1 MTKIN
6 LRSRFKKNSQV
17 ITKKIGKKLVILDP
31 IAGEIRSLN
40 QTASFIWG
48 NIQPRITVDEII
60 KRVCQKYEVSIE
72 KAKKEVANFLD
83 KYLKIGLIK
92 PVK

>member
-1 MTKIN
+1 MIKIN
-6 LRSRFKKNSQV
+6 LRSRFKKNPQT
-17 ITKKIGKKLVILDP
+17 ITKKIGGELVILDP

-40 QTASFIWG
+40 QTASLIWE
-48 NIQPRITVDEII
+48 NIQPKITVDEII
-60 KRVCQKYEVSIE
+60 KKICQKYEISVE
-72 KAKKEVANFLD
+72 KAKKEAINFLD